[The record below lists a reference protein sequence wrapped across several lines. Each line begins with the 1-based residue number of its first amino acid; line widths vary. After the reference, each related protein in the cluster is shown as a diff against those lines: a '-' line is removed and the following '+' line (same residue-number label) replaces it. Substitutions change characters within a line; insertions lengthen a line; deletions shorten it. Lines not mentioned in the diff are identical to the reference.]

1 MNLIRKISKTGRR
14 VILVVLILALLAG
27 GIVGVLFLL
36 RGRSGGVNVYPVMDL
51 STDYRW
57 AQEAETEGRVT
68 TDKIQSVYVSA
79 TQQITEVYV
88 KEGDQVLA
96 GEPLLAFD
104 TTLTDLELERQ
115 GITVQKLELALEN
128 AWKNLETVNNY
139 RVYVPPII
147 TEEPEIE
154 EPELAPVALPYR
166 IPGRGTGTADNP
178 WYFIWSDRCS
188 FDPVFVNNYLPALW
202 EGFDPAADSYPAF
215 SAVFEVRENDSP
227 NGAVLRSWMMHFSRT
242 ADGGYT
248 FTITEP
254 RAQLDV
260 EDIES
265 GEVMEYYGGGG
276 GGTVSSLNE
285 LITLRMEA
293 QKKITDTELELKQAR
308 HKLEMLEYELT
319 NGIVYAEIDG
329 VIKTIR
335 EPEEAMA
342 ENKPVLL
349 LSGGGGYY
357 VTGTLSELELGQVN
371 VGDVVSVMSWESY
384 EQVEATITEI
394 SEYPATGGY
403 FYHYSNGNQNVS
415 LYPFTVFL
423 DEDAPVREGEYVY
436 ITYYPG
442 GDTSNSL
449 YLENPFIL
457 LENGKSY
464 VYVADA
470 DGRLE
475 KRQIGTGRS
484 LWGSYTEI
492 TGGLSLDEHIAFP
505 YGRNL
510 REGARANIT
519 TVDQLYAVYG

>member
-1 MNLIRKISKTGRR
+1 MKILAKIPKSGRK
-14 VILVVLILALLAG
+14 VLVVVLVLALLAG
-27 GIVGVLFLL
+27 TILGVLFIL

-51 STDYRW
+51 ATDYRW

-79 TQQITEVYV
+79 TQQVTEVYV
-88 KEGDQVLA
+88 KEGDTVQA
-96 GEPLLAFD
+96 GDPLMAFD

-115 GITVQKLELALEN
+115 QITVQKLELALEN

-139 RVYVPPII
+139 RVYVPPVY
-147 TEEPEIE
+147 TEEPEDE
-154 EPELAPVALPYR
+154 EPELTPVALPYR
-166 IPGRGTGTADNP
+166 IPGKGVGTADNP
-178 WYFIWSDRCS
+178 WYFLWNDNCS
-188 FDPVFVNNYLPALW
+188 FDAVFVNSYLPALE
-202 EGFDPAADSYPAF
+202 EGGDSYPTF
-215 SAVFEVRENDSP
+215 SGVFEIRENDSP
-227 NGAVLRSWMMHFSRT
+227 QGDVLRSWMMHFTRT
-242 ADGGYT
+242 ADGGYA
-248 FTITEP
+248 FTISEP
-254 RAQLDV
+254 TAPISP
-260 EDIES
+260 EDFAS
-265 GEVMEYYGGGG
+265 GELLPSYGGG

-285 LITLRMEA
+285 LISLRMEA
-293 QKKITDTELELKQAR
+293 QKKITDTDLELKQAR
-308 HKLEMLEYELT
+308 HKLEMLQYELT

-329 VIKTIR
+329 VIKSLR
-335 EPEEAMA
+335 DPEEAMA

-357 VTGTLSELELGQVN
+357 VTGTLSELELTDVQ
-371 VGDVVSVMSWESY
+371 VGDTVTVMSWESY

-403 FYHYSNGNQNVS
+403 YYHYSNGNQNVS

-470 DGRLE
+470 DGRLA

-492 TGGLSLDEHIAFP
+492 IGGLSPEEFIAFP

-510 REGARANIT
+510 REGAKVNFAT
-519 TVDQLYAVYG
+519 LDQLYAVYG

>member
-1 MNLIRKISKTGRR
+1 MKILRKIPQNGRR
-14 VILVVLILALLAG
+14 VILIVLILALLAG
-27 GIVGVLFLL
+27 GVVGVLLLL

-51 STDYRW
+51 ATDYRW

-88 KEGDQVLA
+88 EEGDQVLA

-115 GITVQKLELALEN
+115 GITVQKLELELEN
-128 AWKNLETVNNY
+128 AWKNLEAVNNY
-139 RVYVPPII
+139 RVYVPPVI
-147 TEEPEIE
+147 TDEPE
-154 EPELAPVALPYR
+154 PEQPDLTPVALPYL

-178 WYFIWSDRCS
+178 WHFIWSDRCS

-202 EGFDPAADSYPAF
+202 DGFDPAVDSYPAF
-215 SAVFEVRENDSP
+215 SAIFEVRENDSP

-242 ADGGYT
+242 ADGGYA

-254 RAQLDV
+254 KAQIDM

-265 GEVMEYYGGGG
+265 GEVMGYYGGGG
-276 GGTVSSLNE
+276 GGGMVSSLNE

-319 NGIVYAEIDG
+319 NGIVYAQIDG

-335 EPEEAMA
+335 PSEEAMA
-342 ENKPVLL
+342 ENKPILL

-357 VTGTLSELELGQVN
+357 VTGTLSELELGSVN
-371 VGDVVSVMSWESY
+371 VGDTVSVMSWESY

-394 SEYPATGGY
+394 SEYPVTGGY
-403 FYHYSNGNQNVS
+403 YYHYSNGNHHCCN
-415 LYPFTVFL
+415 
-423 DEDAPVREGEYVY
+423 
-436 ITYYPG
+436 
-442 GDTSNSL
+442 
-449 YLENPFIL
+449 
-457 LENGKSY
+457 
-464 VYVADA
+464 
-470 DGRLE
+470 
-475 KRQIGTGRS
+475 RS
-484 LWGSYTEI
+484 SWSQLSGSCR
-492 TGGLSLDEHIAFP
+492 SKC
-505 YGRNL
+505 NL
-510 REGARANIT
+510 RSGW
-519 TVDQLYAVYG
+519 